1 MFEEKSIGEVTE
13 HFHTD
18 PEQGL
23 SWAEAVT
30 RLSADGRN
38 ELEGEPKKSV
48 PETFLEQLNDPLICV
63 LLVAAFVSF
72 LLKEFSDT
80 IIIGVVIVLNA
91 AVGVIQEGKAQKA
104 LDSLKKLTSPEAH
117 VRRGGEIRK
126 IAAAELA
133 PGDVVLLEAGMQVPA
148 DLRLI
153 KTWNLKIE
161 ESALTGES
169 LPVEKDA
176 DFQSDG
182 ELQIGERKNEAFMST
197 MVAGGRGEG
206 IVIARGM
213 QTEIGKIASIIKTV
227 PKEFTPL
234 QRKLA
239 ELGKFLSIVSVL
251 LCVLL
256 FGIAVL
262 QKRDILEMLITA
274 ISLAVAAVPE
284 GLPAVVTIVLA
295 MSVSR
300 MVKVNTIVR
309 KLPSVE
315 TLGAV
320 NVVCSDK
327 TGTLTQNKMTVTRC
341 YTNEQSISI
350 STSNIREQAE
360 IPELFLQGFALCNDA
375 VLPESGS
382 IRRHSTM
389 SNGICSD
396 LAVPEGG
403 KAVGDP
409 TEIALLSMA
418 SKCGVRKTQAETQYP
433 RVAERAFDSARKMMT
448 TVHQN
453 LRKQGHY
460 IKGSTSTGQSQ
471 NCGAQGI
478 SETEQR
484 GGQTRS
490 ADAQGISD
498 AEQRGGQTRSA
509 CAQGNSNGGLKGGQ
523 SQIAFTKGAPDV
535 VLKRCTKVYLNGK
548 VQPLNDMKRR
558 KIQAALE
565 EMSSQAL
572 RVLAL
577 AMKEGEGDPEALLKE
592 RDLVFL
598 GLAGMK
604 DPIRPEAREA
614 VAKFGKASVRT
625 IMITGDHADTAF
637 AIANELGI
645 ARKPDQCMTGA
656 QMDNLSD
663 HNLRVR
669 LKETNVFA
677 RVSPE
682 HKVRIV
688 KLLKECGNIVAMT
701 GDGVNDAPSLRT
713 ADIGISMGLSGTD
726 VAKNASDMILT
737 DDNFATI
744 EKAIEEGRSIFQN
757 IKKTVLFL
765 LSSNFGEIITMF
777 TAVLLGLAAP
787 LKASHILWIN
797 LITDSLP
804 ALALGVDENDKEA
817 LMREPPRSAKEGMF
831 ANGGLACTIFYGLLI
846 AAISL
851 TAFLKIPWEV
861 LAEGQKE
868 FCLSNIAGVLQ
879 DEAVLAR
886 AQTYAFTVL
895 GMSQLFHA
903 LGMRDVRTSVFSG
916 KRTFNPVM
924 AAAFVLGILLQMAV
938 TEIPYLVNMFGTAPL
953 VWQEWA
959 VLLILAAFPVLTH
972 EIFVLTGNG
981 EE

>member
-1 MFEEKSIGEVTE
+1 M
-13 HFHTD
+13 
-18 PEQGL
+18 
-23 SWAEAVT
+23 
-30 RLSADGRN
+30 
-38 ELEGEPKKSV
+38 
-48 PETFLEQLNDPLICV
+48 FLEQLNDPLICV
-63 LLVAAFVSF
+63 LIVAAFVSF
-72 LLKEFSDT
+72 LLKEISDT
-80 IIIGVVIVLNA
+80 VIIVAVVLLNA

-104 LDSLKKLTSPEAH
+104 LDSLKKLTSPEAV
-117 VRRGGEIRK
+117 VRRDGKIRK
-126 IAAAELA
+126 LPAAELA
-133 PGDVVLLEAGMQVPA
+133 AGDVVILEAGMQVPA
-148 DLRLI
+148 DLRLT

-176 DFQSDG
+176 AFLADR
-182 ELQIGERKNEAFMST
+182 ELQVGERKNEAFMST
-197 MVAGGRGEG
+197 MVTGGRGEG
-206 IVIARGM
+206 IVVARGM
-213 QTEIGKIASIIKTV
+213 ETEIGKIASIIKTV

-234 QRKLA
+234 QKKLA
-239 ELGKFLSIVSVL
+239 ELGKVLSIVSVL

-262 QKRDILEMLITA
+262 QKRNILEMLITA

-315 TLGAV
+315 TLGSV

-327 TGTLTQNKMTVTRC
+327 TGTLTQNKMTVTQC
-341 YTNEQSISI
+341 YVNERIIHISAN
-350 STSNIREQAE
+350 NIREQAE
-360 IPELFLQGFALCNDA
+360 IPETFFQGFALCNDA
-375 VLPESGS
+375 VTDDSGA
-382 IRRHSTM
+382 
-389 SNGICSD
+389 
-396 LAVPEGG
+396 L
-403 KAVGDP
+403 GDP
-409 TEIALLSMA
+409 TEIALLTMS
-418 SKCGVRKTQAETQYP
+418 SNCGVRKAQVQRQYP
-433 RVAERAFDSARKMMT
+433 RVDERSFDSTRKMMT
-448 TVHQN
+448 TVHQ
-453 LRKQGHY
+453 G
-460 IKGSTSTGQSQ
+460 
-471 NCGAQGI
+471 
-478 SETEQR
+478 
-484 GGQTRS
+484 RS
-490 ADAQGISD
+490 GRFSY
-498 AEQRGGQTRSA
+498 
-509 CAQGNSNGGLKGGQ
+509 
-523 SQIAFTKGAPDV
+523 TKGAPDV
-535 VLKRCTKVYLNGK
+535 VLKRCTRIYLNGT
-548 VQPLNDMKRR
+548 VQPLNDVKRR
-558 KIQAALE
+558 KIKNALE

-577 AMKEGEGDPEALLKE
+577 AMKEEGSDDLLNEKN
-592 RDLVFL
+592 LTFL

-604 DPIRPEAREA
+604 DPVRPEAKEA
-614 VAKFGKASVRT
+614 VAKFRSASVRT

-637 AIANELGI
+637 AIAKELGI
-645 ARKPDQCMTGA
+645 AKKTGQCLTGA
-656 QMDNLSD
+656 EMDTMSD
-663 HNLRVR
+663 AVLTKR
-669 LKETNVFA
+669 LEEAAVFA

-688 KLLKECGNIVAMT
+688 KLLKESGNIVAMT

-713 ADIGISMGLSGTD
+713 ADIGIAMGQSGTD
-726 VAKNASDMILT
+726 VAKNASDMVLT

-804 ALALGVDENDKEA
+804 ALALGVDENDKEV
-817 LMREPPRSAKEGMF
+817 LMREPPRGAKEGMF
-831 ANGGLACTIFYGLLI
+831 ANGGLACTVFYGLLI

-851 TAFLKIPWEV
+851 TAFLKIPWEM
-861 LAEGQKE
+861 LAERQQAIT
-868 FCLSNIAGVLQ
+868 LSNIALVLQ
-879 DEAVLAR
+879 NESVLAR

-916 KRTFNPVM
+916 KRAFNPVM
-924 AAAFVLGILLQMAV
+924 AAAFALGVALQMAV
-938 TEIPYLVNMFGTAPL
+938 TEIPYLVGMFGTASL

-959 VLLILAAFPVLTH
+959 VLMLLAAFPVLAH

-981 EE
+981 DEA